1 MTTTWTNPV
10 TKNFPLQSILDLS
23 QMRLDEATRRLGEL
37 IADQEKAA
45 GRMDLLVQYR
55 EEYYGR
61 FMAAAQDG
69 LSPEQWRNYQTFLA
83 KLDQAIGQAEQMMSQ
98 SKQMTAAGQQDWL
111 SKRGKVK
118 AFDTLAARH
127 QARADH
133 DALRREQ
140 KSLDEHSTRV
150 HLARFKE
157 EE

>member
-61 FMAAAQDG
+61 FMAAARDG
-69 LSPEQWRNYQTFLA
+69 LSPEQWRNYQTFLT

-118 AFDTLAARH
+118 AFDTLAAR
-127 QARADH
+127 QP
-133 DALRREQ
+133 
-140 KSLDEHSTRV
+140 
-150 HLARFKE
+150 
-157 EE
+157 

>member
-1 MTTTWTNPV
+1 M

-37 IADQEKAA
+37 LADQEKAA
-45 GRMDLLVQYR
+45 GQMALLVHYR

-61 FMAAAQDG
+61 FMAAAREG
-69 LSPEQWRNYQTFLA
+69 LSPEQWRNYQTFLDR
-83 KLDQAIGQAEQMMSQ
+83 LDSAIGQAEQMMAQ

-118 AFDTLAARH
+118 AFDTLAQRH
-127 QARADH
+127 QARTDQ
-133 DALRREQ
+133 DASRQEQ

-150 HLARFKE
+150 HLAKFKE
-157 EE
+157 DD

>member
-1 MTTTWTNPV
+1 M

-37 IADQEKAA
+37 LADQEKASGQMA
-45 GRMDLLVQYR
+45 LLVQYR

-61 FMAAAQDG
+61 FMAAAREG
-69 LSPEQWRNYQTFLA
+69 LSPEQWRNYQTFLDR
-83 KLDQAIGQAEQMMSQ
+83 LDSALGQAEQMMAQ

-118 AFDTLAARH
+118 AFDTLAQRH
-127 QARADH
+127 QARTDQ
-133 DALRREQ
+133 DASRQEQ

-150 HLARFKE
+150 HLAKFKE
-157 EE
+157 DD

>member
-1 MTTTWTNPV
+1 MIRIWTKPV

-37 IADQEKAA
+37 LADQEKASGQMA
-45 GRMDLLVQYR
+45 LLVQYR

-61 FMAAAQDG
+61 FMAAAREG
-69 LSPEQWRNYQTFLA
+69 LSPEQWRNYQTFLDR
-83 KLDQAIGQAEQMMSQ
+83 LDSAIGQAEQMMAQ

-118 AFDTLAARH
+118 AFDTLAQRH
-127 QARADH
+127 QARTDQ
-133 DALRREQ
+133 DASRQEQ

-150 HLARFKE
+150 HLAKFKE
-157 EE
+157 DD

>member
-1 MTTTWTNPV
+1 M

-37 IADQEKAA
+37 IANQEQAS
-45 GRMDLLVQYR
+45 GRMELLVQYR

-61 FMAAAQDG
+61 FMAAASQG
-69 LSPEQWRNYQTFLA
+69 LSPEQWRNYRTFLDR
-83 KLDQAIGQAEQMMSQ
+83 LDQAIGQAEQMMTQ

-118 AFDTLAARH
+118 AFDTLAQRH
-127 QARADH
+127 QARRNH
-133 DALRREQ
+133 DASRQEQ

-150 HLARFKE
+150 HLAKFKDDD
-157 EE
+157 